1 MTEQQLQ
8 RKLLRYL
15 EFKGHYTTKVISAN
29 KKGVPDI
36 IACVMGRFYGI
47 EVKLPNGKVSE
58 LQEYNLEKIKA
69 SGGVGV
75 VIRSLDELKE
85 LLGDTD
91 GTARS

>member
-15 EFKGHYTTKVISAN
+15 ESKGHYNTKVISAN

-36 IACVMGRFYGI
+36 IACVKGRFYGI